1 MPASKKS
8 DKSAPKKPKTTLRI
22 ALAQIN
28 SVVGDFDYNTNKIKN
43 HLKQARKMGADV
55 ILFPELTVTGYP
67 PEDLLLKESFLKQSQ
82 KALERIVSHT
92 RGLTAIVGFAEK
104 HGNAIYN
111 SAALLCDGKHVGTC
125 RKMLLPNYGVFD
137 EKRYFQEGNTPV
149 RFALKGATLGITI
162 CEDIWEESG
171 PGKTLCSKGGVD
183 LLLNISSSPFH
194 KGKSKARKKMIQQR
208 ARSYRSHIAYV
219 NLVGGQDELVF
230 DGQSMMVAP
239 NGKIITQGNSFVEE
253 LIFSDIAII
262 PKPKKNPSSKI
273 RSYRAPAGLAKQKK
287 YPALP
292 PHVCCEKTEVEEIF
306 SALVLGTR
314 DYISKNGFSKAV
326 LGLSGGID
334 SALTAVIAA
343 QALGPENV
351 VGVLMPSPYSSEG
364 SVQDS
369 LDLAKNINIA
379 TMTLPIEKAM
389 KAYNHIL
396 AKPFKGTASGLAE
409 ENLQA
414 RIRGNLLMALS
425 NKMGWMVLATGNKS
439 EFSVGYCTL
448 YGDMAGGFAVIKDV
462 PKVWVYKVSRW
473 LNDEKEIIPESIIT
487 KEPSAELR
495 PGQRDTDSLPVYDLL
510 DPVLLKYIEEDK
522 SVEEIKI
529 PGLSKTD
536 IKRVTKLVDASEYKR
551 RQGPPGVKI
560 TPKAFGKDRRLPITH
575 RHKS

>member
-1 MPASKKS
+1 MSKS
-8 DKSAPKKPKTTLRI
+8 SGTVLRI
-22 ALAQIN
+22 ALAQMN
-28 SVVGDFDYNTNKIKN
+28 SMVGDFDYNTNKIKN

-55 ILFPELTVTGYP
+55 ILFPELAITGYP
-67 PEDLLLKESFLKQSQ
+67 PEDLLLKESFLKNSH
-82 KALERIVSHT
+82 KAMEKIIPHT

-137 EKRYFQEGNTPV
+137 EKRYFQEGDTPV
-149 RFALKGATLGITI
+149 RFVLKGATLGITI

-194 KGKSKARKKMIQQR
+194 KGKDKARRKMIQQR

-230 DGQSMMVAP
+230 DGQSLMVTP
-239 NGKIITQGNSFVEE
+239 DGEIVTQGNSFAEE
-253 LIFSDIAII
+253 LIFSDIAIT
-262 PKPKKNPSSKI
+262 PKPKKKSSINIKT
-273 RSYRAPAGLAKQKK
+273 YRAPAELSKQKK

-292 PHVCCEKTEVEEIF
+292 SHIYRKKTELEEIF

-314 DYISKNGFSKAV
+314 DYISKNGFSKVV

-334 SALTAVIAA
+334 SALTAAIAA

-369 LDLAKNINIA
+369 LDLAKNIKIE
-379 TMTLPIEKAM
+379 TLTVPIEKAM
-389 KAYNHIL
+389 KAYDHIL
-396 AKPFKGTASGLAE
+396 AKPFKGTDSGLAE

-462 PKVWVYKVSRW
+462 PKVWVYKISRW

-495 PGQRDTDSLPVYDLL
+495 PDQRDTDSLPAYDLL

-529 PGLSKTD
+529 PGLSKAD
-536 IKRVTKLVDASEYKR
+536 IKRVAKLVDASEYKR

-560 TPKAFGKDRRLPITH
+560 TPKAFGKDRRLPITTGL
-575 RHKS
+575 RKK